1 MGFRWVGIAV
11 YPRSMRSVPGVAV
24 LAQDVKQS
32 RSQRE
37 RARPIGAADPRMAR
51 PCAHR
56 DQTRQGSN
64 HFIDQIKCRGCGELL
79 YKYNF
84 AKVNDQML
92 LQCVRSRQYF
102 DRLQTT
108 GSAQPRLVHPTGP
121 SSSTEDEVSAT
132 TRPSP
137 PPPPGAP
144 GATRIPLPASLS
156 AEVIRKL
163 TDAEVEQIIENERMQ
178 IRAEERSRLATE
190 IRQKGLID
198 MPTSSV
204 MQQPPPEP
212 DGGFELA

>member
-1 MGFRWVGIAV
+1 
-11 YPRSMRSVPGVAV
+11 
-24 LAQDVKQS
+24 
-32 RSQRE
+32 
-37 RARPIGAADPRMAR
+37 MAR
-51 PCAHR
+51 SCAHR

-64 HFIDQIKCRGCGELL
+64 NFIDQIKCRGCGELL

-102 DRLQTT
+102 DRLETT
-108 GSAQPRLVHPTGP
+108 GSAQPGQAHPTGP
-121 SSSTEDEVSAT
+121 SSATEDEVSAT

-144 GATRIPLPASLS
+144 GAMVIPPRPTSLS

-163 TDAEVEQIIENERMQ
+163 TDAEVEQIIENERMK
-178 IRAEERSRLATE
+178 IREEERSRLIKA
-190 IRQKGLID
+190 IR

-204 MQQPPPEP
+204 SQQEPGTVITMVVDERSFVQQPPPEP
-212 DGGFELA
+212 DGGFHHLA